1 MKRLPSEDRAGIY
14 ITVIVHLVVLIVL
27 MGFKL
32 GTLVQKEHSFVLDF
46 TKAEAIEKLQKELE
60 FKQAVN
66 DRLNE
71 LLSSG
76 GSYVANVTVDRSQLK
91 DDRSQLKDD
100 RSSAE
105 DARKLYEDAQRLQ
118 EDLQK
123 GATAAENE
131 IIAAPEPVKKPAE
144 KPAEKS
150 QYSGPSVLS
159 YELEG
164 RKASHLPIPA
174 YRCMGA
180 GQVKVLIGVDPQ
192 GTVQTVKINDAESSS
207 DGCLR
212 AFATRAARLS
222 RFSASTTAPSR
233 QAGFIIYTFV
243 AQ

>member
-14 ITVIVHLVVLIVL
+14 ITVIVHLVVLIIL

-76 GSYVANVTVDRSQLK
+76 GSYVANVSVDRSQLK
-91 DDRSQLKDD
+91 DDRSSD
-100 RSSAE
+100 E

-118 EDLQK
+118 EELQK
-123 GATAAENE
+123 GPATQENMFV
-131 IIAAPEPVKKPAE
+131 AAPDPVKKPAE
-144 KPAEKS
+144 KADHSPV

-192 GTVQTVKINDAESSS
+192 GTVQTVKIDDAESSS

-222 RFSASTTAPSR
+222 RFSASATAPSR
-233 QAGFIIYTFV
+233 QAGYIVYTFV

>member
-14 ITVIVHLVVLIVL
+14 ITLIVHLVVLIVL

-46 TKAEAIEKLQKELE
+46 TKIEEIERLQKELE

-76 GSYVANVTVDRSQLK
+76 GSYVANVAVDRSA
-91 DDRSQLKDD
+91 LKDD

-118 EDLQK
+118 EELQK
-123 GATAAENE
+123 GVTPAENE
-131 IIAAPEPVKKPAE
+131 IVAAPEPVQ
-144 KPAEKS
+144 EKS
-150 QYSGPSVLS
+150 RETRAVQYSGPSVLS

-180 GQVKVLIGVDPQ
+180 GQVKVLVGVDPQ
-192 GTVQTVKINDAESSS
+192 GTVQTVKIDDAESSS

-222 RFSASTTAPSR
+222 RFSASASAPSR
-233 QAGFIIYTFV
+233 QAGYIIYTFV

>member
-14 ITVIVHLVVLIVL
+14 ITLIVHLVVLIVL

-46 TKAEAIEKLQKELE
+46 TKIEEIERLQKELE

-76 GSYVANVTVDRSQLK
+76 GSYVANVAVDRSA
-91 DDRSQLKDD
+91 LKDD

-118 EDLQK
+118 DELQK
-123 GATAAENE
+123 GVTPAENE
-131 IIAAPEPVKKPAE
+131 IVAAPEPVQ
-144 KPAEKS
+144 EKS
-150 QYSGPSVLS
+150 RETRAVQYSGPSVLS
-159 YELEG
+159 YELDG

-192 GTVQTVKINDAESSS
+192 GTVQTVKIDDAESSS

-222 RFSASTTAPSR
+222 RFSASASAPSR
-233 QAGFIIYTFV
+233 QAGYIIYTFV

>member
-14 ITVIVHLVVLIVL
+14 ITIIVHLVVLIVL

-46 TKAEAIEKLQKELE
+46 TKAEEVEKLQKELE

-76 GSYVANVTVDRSQLK
+76 GSYVANVAVDRSA
-91 DDRSQLKDD
+91 LKDD

-105 DARKLYEDAQRLQ
+105 DTRKLYEDAQRLQ
-118 EDLQK
+118 EELQK
-123 GATAAENE
+123 GVTPKENE
-131 IIAAPEPVKKPAE
+131 IVAAPEPVHKPAE
-144 KPAEKS
+144 KPAEKV

-192 GTVQTVKINDAESSS
+192 GTVQAVKIDDAESSS

-233 QAGFIIYTFV
+233 QAGYIVYTFV

>member
-1 MKRLPSEDRAGIY
+1 MRRLPSEDRAGIY
-14 ITVIVHLVVLIVL
+14 ITVIVHLVVIIVL
-27 MGFKL
+27 MAFKL
-32 GTLVQKEHSFVLDF
+32 GSLIQKEHSFVLDF

-71 LLSSG
+71 LLSADG
-76 GSYVANVTVDRSQLK
+76 GYVANVTVDRSE
-91 DDRSQLKDD
+91 LKDD

-118 EDLQK
+118 EDLERGVSPK
-123 GATAAENE
+123 ENE
-131 IIAAPEPVKKPAE
+131 IVAAPDPVKPAAKPE
-144 KPAEKS
+144 RSPV

-192 GTVQTVKINDAESSS
+192 GTVQTVKIDDSESST

-233 QAGFIIYTFV
+233 QAGYIIYTFV

>member
-46 TKAEAIEKLQKELE
+46 TKAEAIEKLQKDLE

-76 GSYVANVTVDRSQLK
+76 GSYVANVTV
-91 DDRSQLKDD
+91 DRSQLKDD

-131 IIAAPEPVKKPAE
+131 IIASPEPVKKPTE

-192 GTVQTVKINDAESSS
+192 GTVQTVKIDDAESSS

>member
-46 TKAEAIEKLQKELE
+46 TKIEEIERLQKELE

-76 GSYVANVTVDRSQLK
+76 GSYVANVSVDRSA
-91 DDRSQLKDD
+91 LKDD

-118 EDLQK
+118 EELQQGYK
-123 GATAAENE
+123 PAENE
-131 IIAAPEPVKKPAE
+131 IVAAPEPVKE
-144 KPAEKS
+144 KPRETKAV

-192 GTVQTVKINDAESSS
+192 GTVQTVKIDDAESSS

-222 RFSASTTAPSR
+222 RFSASASATAPSR
-233 QAGFIIYTFV
+233 QAGYIIYTFV

>member
-14 ITVIVHLVVLIVL
+14 ITLIVHLVVLIVL

-46 TKAEAIEKLQKELE
+46 TKIEEIERLQKELE

-76 GSYVANVTVDRSQLK
+76 GSYVANVAVDRSA
-91 DDRSQLKDD
+91 LKDD

-118 EDLQK
+118 EELQK
-123 GATAAENE
+123 GVTPAENE
-131 IIAAPEPVKKPAE
+131 IVAAPEPVQ
-144 KPAEKS
+144 EKS
-150 QYSGPSVLS
+150 RETRAVQYSGPSVLS
-159 YELEG
+159 YELDG

-192 GTVQTVKINDAESSS
+192 GTVQTVKIDDAESSS

-222 RFSASTTAPSR
+222 RFSASASAPSR
-233 QAGFIIYTFV
+233 QAGYIIYTFV